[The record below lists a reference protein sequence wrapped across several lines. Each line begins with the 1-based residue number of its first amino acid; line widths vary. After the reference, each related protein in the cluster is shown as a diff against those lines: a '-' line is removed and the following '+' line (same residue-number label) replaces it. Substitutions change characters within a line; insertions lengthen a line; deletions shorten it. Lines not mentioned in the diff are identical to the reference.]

1 MARLLLLL
9 PATTYRAEGF
19 LEAAQQLKLDVT
31 IGSELESGHPT
42 CNTPEHLKLNFHD
55 SAESARLV
63 MAYAKNQPVHAV
75 VGVDD
80 HTTVLAAV
88 ISATLGLPHNSLE
101 SVSAARNKHLLREL
115 LRRHRVPV
123 PHFTLFSTDD
133 DPQTLA
139 GEIRFPCVLKPL
151 VLSASCGVIRANH
164 SKEFVAAFHRI
175 AALLQKLGMAQSGD
189 EAGRRL
195 LVEDFVPG
203 REVALEGL
211 LTQGT
216 LRVLALFDK
225 PDPLEG
231 PFFEE
236 TIYVTPSRLPK
247 DTQKEIAACASR
259 AAQAIGLREGPMHCE
274 LRVNQEGVW
283 VIEVAA
289 RSIGGRCSRSLRFAS
304 GMSLE
309 ELIVMNALRMELPS
323 LDRERQAAGVMML
336 PIPAAGVLHEVHGQV
351 EALAVPGIEELEI
364 AAQPGEELLPL
375 PEGTRYL
382 GFLIARGDSPD
393 AVEASLR
400 EAHRRLTVMIG
411 PVAAQ
416 PGKVLSF

>member
-9 PATTYRAEGF
+9 PATTYRAGGF
-19 LEAAQQLKLDVT
+19 LDAAQRLKLEVT
-31 IGSELESGHPT
+31 IGAEVESGLPHS
-42 CNTPEHLKLNFHD
+42 NTPEHLKLNFRD

-63 MAYAKNQPVHAV
+63 VAYAKNQPIHAV

-88 ISATLGLPHNSLE
+88 MSAALGLPHNSLE
-101 SVSAARNKHLLREL
+101 SVSATRNKHLLREV
-115 LRRHRVPV
+115 LRQHGVPA
-123 PHFTLFSTDD
+123 PQFTLFSTHD
-133 DPQTLA
+133 DPQALA
-139 GEIRFPCVLKPL
+139 GEVIFPCVLKPL
-151 VLSASCGVIRANH
+151 SLSASCGVIRANS

-175 AALLQKLGMAQSGD
+175 AALLEKLGVAESTDGS
-189 EAGRRL
+189 GRRL
-195 LVEDFVPG
+195 LVEDFIPG

-211 LTQGT
+211 LTQGMLT
-216 LRVLALFDK
+216 VLALFDK

-247 DTQKEIAACASR
+247 ETQNEIAVYASR
-259 AAQAIGLREGPMHCE
+259 AAEAIGLREGPVHCE

-289 RSIGGRCSRSLRFAS
+289 RSIGGRCSRSLRFAA

-309 ELIVMNALRMELPS
+309 ELILQHALRMELPP
-323 LDRERQAAGVMML
+323 LAREQQAAGVMML
-336 PIPAAGVLHEVHGQV
+336 PIPAAGVLHEVCGQA

-364 AAQPGEELLPL
+364 VAQPGEELLPL

-400 EAHRRLTVMIG
+400 DAHKRLSVIIG
-411 PVAAQ
+411 PGAAQ
-416 PGKVLSF
+416 AGKVLSF